1 MKVAAVV
8 LLLLAAAVA
17 RADEP
22 PPLVTVHAEATPDT
36 TTVGTRVRYTVTVS
50 ARKSAH
56 MLGFGEAEIVACTLA
71 LTTLDFHKTMESE
84 SAPGHWQ
91 DVYRPVYAGLRLYVK
106 VQVQGWSTAVV
117 ISFKER

>member
-1 MKVAAVV
+1 MTDDSSPTYE
-8 LLLLAAAVA
+8 LAHVQA
-17 RADEP
+17 
-22 PPLVTVHAEATPDT
+22 LVRL
-36 TTVGTRVRYTVTVS
+36 GRYTVTVS

-56 MLGFGEAEIVACTLA
+56 MLGFGEAEIVACTRA